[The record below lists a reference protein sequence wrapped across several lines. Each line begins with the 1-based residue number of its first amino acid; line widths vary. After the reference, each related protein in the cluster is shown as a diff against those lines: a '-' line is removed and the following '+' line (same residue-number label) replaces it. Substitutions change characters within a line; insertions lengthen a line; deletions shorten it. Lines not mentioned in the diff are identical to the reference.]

1 MTMRSLVA
9 VAAVTLAAYGG
20 AVSAPAVASE
30 PAPAPSSAT
39 LHAKFAPNK
48 LGAYSTIEIG
58 FHLYRPGGALP
69 PPLTAVDFLL
79 PTGVSLTTS
88 DLGLD
93 ECDQETVESKGAE
106 GCLADSVMGY
116 GNATMVA
123 PTQVEGV
130 VEPAGLTVFEA
141 PPIDRHTT
149 LMFEASGSAPVISD
163 AVILGQML
171 TASAPFE
178 GNLSTNFPLTPGLP
192 GENDVS
198 VVSMFAAIGPKGVTY
213 YHDVHGKSVP
223 YTPKGLVIPSHCPA
237 GGFPF
242 GAKFQFADGSSESVS
257 TTSPCPHSG
266 GGHS

>member
-1 MTMRSLVA
+1 MSGRSLAA
-9 VAAVTLAAYGG
+9 VAAVALAVCGCGG
-20 AVSAPAVASE
+20 SASAIASQT
-30 PAPAPSSAT
+30 APAPSSST
-39 LHAKFAPNK
+39 LQAKFAPNK
-48 LGAYSTIEIG
+48 LGAYSTIEVG

-88 DLGLD
+88 NLGLD
-93 ECDQETVESKGAE
+93 DCDQQMVESKGAE

-130 VEPAGLTVFEA
+130 IEPAGLTVFEA
-141 PPIDRHTT
+141 PPIERHTT
-149 LMFEASGSAPVISD
+149 LMFEASGNAPVISE

-171 TASAPFE
+171 TASAPYE

-198 VVSMFAAIGPKGVTY
+198 VVSMYAAIGPKGVTY
-213 YHDVHGKSVP
+213 YHYIHGQRVP
-223 YTPKGLVIPSHCPA
+223 YKPQGVVIPSHCPA

-242 GAKFQFADGSSESVS
+242 GAKFQFADGSSESLS
-257 TTSPCPHSG
+257 TTSPCPHSSG
-266 GGHS
+266 SHG